1 MRKYIG
7 ELGLTFVAIIWGSGF
22 AATAMAL
29 KAYTPYQS
37 MAARFLIGAVLLVI
51 LFRRQLKHIQRS
63 TLLKGVLLG
72 AILYVAFALQTVGL
86 SYTTPSKNAFLTAVN
101 VIAVPII
108 CYVLFRQR
116 LDRFEVIGA
125 VLTII
130 GIALLS
136 VDFSGVINIGDV
148 LSLLCA
154 FAFAFHIIYTG
165 KFVKTEKP
173 VPLTMI
179 QFATAAIIGFIVIVV
194 RGEAQFSIETVS
206 FLSLIYLGVFST
218 GIAFFLQ
225 TFAQQFVSETKAA
238 IILST
243 EAVWGM
249 FFSILI
255 IQEVI
260 TLKMAFGA
268 AIIIVAILITE
279 LKQRLFFLRRK
290 ALK

>member
-7 ELGLTFVAIIWGSGF
+7 EFGLIVVAIIWGSGF
-22 AATAMAL
+22 VATAMTL

-37 MAARFLIGAVLLVI
+37 MAGRFLVGAIFLAI
-51 LFRRQLKHIQRS
+51 IFHKQLKNIQRS
-63 TLLKGVLLG
+63 TIIKGIILG
-72 AILYVAFALQTVGL
+72 AILYIAFALQTVGL

-108 CYVLFRQR
+108 CYVLFKQR

-125 VLTII
+125 FLTII
-130 GIALLS
+130 GIGLLS
-136 VDFSGVINIGDV
+136 VDFSGAINIGDV

-165 KFVKTEKP
+165 KFVETEKP
-173 VPLTMI
+173 VSLTII
-179 QFATAAIIGFIVIVV
+179 QFSSAAIIGFIVILV
-194 RGEAQFSIETVS
+194 RGEMHFSADLTPLV
-206 FLSLIYLGVFST
+206 SLIYLGVFST

-225 TFAQQFVSETKAA
+225 TYAQQFVSETKAA

-249 FFSILI
+249 FFSIII
-255 IQEVI
+255 IQEVVN
-260 TLKMAFGA
+260 LKMAIGA

-279 LKQRLFFLRRK
+279 LKQRMFILRRT

>member
-7 ELGLTFVAIIWGSGF
+7 EIGLIIVAIIWGSGF
-22 AATAMAL
+22 VATAMTL

-37 MAARFLIGAVLLVI
+37 MAARFLIGAVFLAI
-51 LFRRQLKHIQRS
+51 IFHKQLKGIPRS
-63 TLLKGVLLG
+63 TLIRGIILG

-101 VIAVPII
+101 VIAVPFI
-108 CYVLFRQR
+108 CYVLFKQR

-130 GIALLS
+130 GIGLLS
-136 VDFSGVINIGDV
+136 VDFSGAINIGDV

-165 KFVKTEKP
+165 KFVETERP
-173 VPLTMI
+173 IPLTVI
-179 QFATAAIIGFIVIVV
+179 QFSSAAVIGFFVILF
-194 RGEAQFSIETVS
+194 RGEMYFPVDLTPL
-206 FLSLIYLGVFST
+206 LSLIYLGVFST

-225 TFAQQFVSETKAA
+225 TYAQQFVSETKAA

-255 IQEVI
+255 INEIVSF
-260 TLKMAFGA
+260 KMAVGA
-268 AIIIVAILITE
+268 MIIIVAILVTE
-279 LKQRLFFLRRK
+279 LKQRVLFLRRT

>member
-249 FFSILI
+249 FFSIII
-255 IQEVI
+255 IQEIV

-268 AIIIVAILITE
+268 AIIIVAILVTE
-279 LKQRLFFLRRK
+279 LKQRIFFTRRT

>member
-7 ELGLTFVAIIWGSGF
+7 EIGLIIVAIIWGSGF
-22 AATAMAL
+22 TATAMTL

-37 MAARFLIGAVLLVI
+37 MAVRFLIGAIFLAI
-51 LFRRQLKHIQRS
+51 IFHKQLKAIQRS
-63 TLLKGVLLG
+63 TLIKGVILG
-72 AILYVAFALQTVGL
+72 VILYIAFALQTVGL

-108 CYVLFRQR
+108 CYMLFKQR
-116 LDRFEVIGA
+116 LDRFEVTGA
-125 VLTII
+125 FLTIVGI
-130 GIALLS
+130 GLLS
-136 VDFSGVINIGDV
+136 IDFSGAINIGDV

-154 FAFAFHIIYTG
+154 FAFAFHIIFTG
-165 KFVKTEKP
+165 KFVETEKP
-173 VPLTMI
+173 VPLTII
-179 QFATAAIIGFIVIVV
+179 QFSSAAIIGFVV
-194 RGEAQFSIETVS
+194 LLLRGEMHFPIETTPLV
-206 FLSLIYLGVFST
+206 SLIYLGVFST

-225 TFAQQFVSETKAA
+225 TYAQQFVSETKAA

-249 FFSILI
+249 FFSIII
-255 IQEVI
+255 IQEIV

-268 AIIIVAILITE
+268 AIIIVAILVTE
-279 LKQRLFFLRRK
+279 LKQRIFFTRRT

>member
-7 ELGLTFVAIIWGSGF
+7 EIGLIIVAIIWGSGF
-22 AATAMAL
+22 TATAMTL

-37 MAARFLIGAVLLVI
+37 MAVRFLIGAIFLAI
-51 LFRRQLKHIQRS
+51 IFHKQLKAIQRS
-63 TLLKGVLLG
+63 TLIKGVILG
-72 AILYVAFALQTVGL
+72 VILYIAFALQTVGL

-108 CYVLFRQR
+108 CYMLFKQR
-116 LDRFEVIGA
+116 LDRFEVTGA
-125 VLTII
+125 FLTIVGI
-130 GIALLS
+130 GLLS
-136 VDFSGVINIGDV
+136 IDFSGAINIGDV

-154 FAFAFHIIYTG
+154 FAFAFHIIFTG
-165 KFVKTEKP
+165 KFVETEKP
-173 VPLTMI
+173 VPLTII
-179 QFATAAIIGFIVIVV
+179 QFSSAAIIGFVV
-194 RGEAQFSIETVS
+194 LLLRGEMHFPIETTPLV
-206 FLSLIYLGVFST
+206 SLIYLGVFST

-225 TFAQQFVSETKAA
+225 TYAQQFVSETKAA

-249 FFSILI
+249 FFSIII
-255 IQEVI
+255 IQEIV
-260 TLKMAFGA
+260 TLKMALGA

-279 LKQRLFFLRRK
+279 LKHRIFFQRRT

>member
-125 VLTII
+125 FLTII

-260 TLKMAFGA
+260 TLRMAFGA

>member
-7 ELGLTFVAIIWGSGF
+7 EIGLIIVAIIWGSGF
-22 AATAMAL
+22 TATAMTL

-37 MAARFLIGAVLLVI
+37 MAVRFLIGAIFLAIIFHKQLKAIQQSTLIKGVI
-51 LFRRQLKHIQRS
+51 L
-63 TLLKGVLLG
+63 GV
-72 AILYVAFALQTVGL
+72 ILYIAFALQTVGL

-108 CYVLFRQR
+108 CYMLFKQR
-116 LDRFEVIGA
+116 LDRFEVTGA
-125 VLTII
+125 FLTIVGI
-130 GIALLS
+130 GLLS
-136 VDFSGVINIGDV
+136 IDFSGAINIGDV

-154 FAFAFHIIYTG
+154 FAFAFHIIFTG
-165 KFVKTEKP
+165 KFVETEKP
-173 VPLTMI
+173 VPLTII
-179 QFATAAIIGFIVIVV
+179 QFSSAAIIGFVV
-194 RGEAQFSIETVS
+194 LLLRGEMHFPIETTPLV
-206 FLSLIYLGVFST
+206 SLIYLGVFST

-225 TFAQQFVSETKAA
+225 TYAQQFVSETKAA

-249 FFSILI
+249 FFSIII
-255 IQEVI
+255 IQEIV
-260 TLKMAFGA
+260 TLKMALGA

-279 LKQRLFFLRRK
+279 LKHRIFFQRRT

>member
-125 VLTII
+125 FLTII

>member
-7 ELGLTFVAIIWGSGF
+7 EFGLIIVAIIWGSGF
-22 AATAMAL
+22 VATAMTL

-37 MAARFLIGAVLLVI
+37 MAARFLIGAVFLVI
-51 LFRRQLKHIQRS
+51 VFHKQLKSINRS
-63 TLLKGVLLG
+63 TLIKGIILG
-72 AILYVAFALQTVGL
+72 AILYIAFALQTVGL

-108 CYVLFRQR
+108 CYVLFKQR

-125 VLTII
+125 FLTII
-130 GIALLS
+130 GIGLLS
-136 VDFSGVINIGDV
+136 IDFSGAINIGDV

-165 KFVKTEKP
+165 KFVETEKP
-173 VPLTMI
+173 VPLTII
-179 QFATAAIIGFIVIVV
+179 QFSTAAIIGFIVILI
-194 RGEAQFSIETVS
+194 RGEAHFPIETTPLV
-206 FLSLIYLGVFST
+206 SLIYLGVFST

-225 TFAQQFVSETKAA
+225 TYAQQFVSETKAA

-249 FFSILI
+249 FFSIII
-255 IQEVI
+255 IQEIV

-268 AIIIVAILITE
+268 AIIIVAILVTE
-279 LKQRLFFLRRK
+279 LKQRIFFTRRT